1 MDSIETQRHV
11 RVSVR
16 SSFLAN
22 ILNIST
28 KPFSHSLFGIY
39 YNLKFFHIGA
49 LARALKLSGGKE
61 SSMAVLVMEELESFS
76 QLDPKP
82 SLKEALALLVTLCS
96 IQPLDESI
104 LAQSSA
110 DTIGT
115 TIEEIGF
122 AVARLQKICTIH
134 SQIVLTKMLQNGA
147 TITAVDE
154 IFSRVPAKTEIAK
167 MIRAVKAWLNCGKTL
182 DISLLDN
189 SNTNAADLDG
199 LVSHVTQ
206 YSTLATFEDA
216 LHWFGEDLRAGI
228 SSFIRHFKESLSSVV
243 NEGSELHMF
252 YVAAKEKVEKFRL
265 GALYSLV

>member
-1 MDSIETQRHV
+1 
-11 RVSVR
+11 
-16 SSFLAN
+16 
-22 ILNIST
+22 
-28 KPFSHSLFGIY
+28 
-39 YNLKFFHIGA
+39 
-49 LARALKLSGGKE
+49 
-61 SSMAVLVMEELESFS
+61 MAVLVMEELDSFS

-82 SLKEALALLVTLCS
+82 SLKEALTLLVTLCS

-134 SQIVLTKMLQNGA
+134 SQIVLTKILQNGA

-154 IFSRVPAKTEIAK
+154 LFSRVPAKTEIAK

-189 SNTNAADLDG
+189 YKTADLDS
-199 LVSHVTQ
+199 LVLHVIR
-206 YSTLATFEDA
+206 YSTLATFENA
-216 LHWFGEDLRAGI
+216 LHWFGKDLRAGI